1 MFSPSSENCKS
12 RQESEESFRND
23 DDDSPTVYH
32 EEDLFPLEH
41 VLTPCARTRVATDIV
56 VRVVGT
62 CNVWI
67 SNAPY
72 PQLNS
77 DNMFCFGR
85 GEPPSRSLERG
96 SVNQGPFPSG
106 ILHRWITA
114 PSVNLTL
121 YTPIRRV
128 HDNNFRAN
136 LRQTAASSPFAS
148 PLPRWNSTCGE
159 WGSDDRLHRL
169 ISCQHGRESFEN
181 FFVGKRR

>member
-1 MFSPSSENCKS
+1 M
-12 RQESEESFRND
+12 
-23 DDDSPTVYH
+23 
-32 EEDLFPLEH
+32 
-41 VLTPCARTRVATDIV
+41 LTPWARTRVATDIV

-85 GEPPSRSLERG
+85 GEPPSRNLERG

-128 HDNNFRAN
+128 HDNNFSCKS
-136 LRQTAASSPFAS
+136 RQTAASPNSPVRFAS
-148 PLPRWNSTCGE
+148 FEIPRVGRWLPPTRM
-159 WGSDDRLHRL
+159 LV
-169 ISCQHGRESFEN
+169 F
-181 FFVGKRR
+181 FFVSNIRKEETVLRVFFI